1 MSALHAEPR
10 RCADCTMR
18 SHGILAD
25 VPQDVFER
33 ISCCMTPHRFP
44 ARHRILVEGN
54 PGRDVAAIRRGLVKL
69 SRQSAGGRVQV
80 LGVVGVGAFLG
91 HEALVDRPYRTTA
104 ETLGDAEVCMASR
117 NELLEQLREFPDV
130 ALGVAGFLCHR
141 IESLETLVLHLG
153 TLPALQ
159 RVAGHLLTLARALPS
174 PTAATPESTGRPLTL
189 LLPLTRQEIAD
200 ALGMARETLSRQL
213 SRLADDGLI
222 HVAGGRIHVL
232 DAAGLEMLAAD
243 AI

>member
-1 MSALHAEPR
+1 MAALLAEPR
-10 RCADCTMR
+10 RCSDCTMR
-18 SHGILAD
+18 SHGILSD

-44 ARHRILVEGN
+44 PRHRIFVEGN

-69 SRQSAGGRVQV
+69 SRQSSGGRVQL

-104 ETLGDAEVCMASR
+104 ETLGEAEVCMASR
-117 NELLEQLREFPDV
+117 NELIHQVREFPDV

-159 RVAGHLLTLARALPS
+159 RVAGHLLTLARALPA
-174 PTAATPESTGRPLTL
+174 PTRPSEKALTL
-189 LLPLTRQEIAD
+189 LLPLSRQEIAD

-213 SRLADDGLI
+213 TRLADDGLI
-222 HVAGGRIHVL
+222 HVDGGRIRVL
-232 DAAGLEMLAAD
+232 DPAGLEELATD
-243 AI
+243 TI